1 MNESTSFETDKAADT
16 ITEELIPKK
25 SRNIYEQQCE
35 GFVKW
40 CKYGE
45 TSGNLFLLYVSRNLK
60 CHFQTYKLFVLF
72 VLKY

>member
-1 MNESTSFETDKAADT
+1 MNDSTSFEIDKAADT
-16 ITEELIPKK
+16 ITEQLIPKK
-25 SRNIYEQQCE
+25 SRKIYEEQYE
-35 GFVKW
+35 RFVKW

-45 TSGNLFLLYVSRNLK
+45 TSGNFFLLFVSRNLK